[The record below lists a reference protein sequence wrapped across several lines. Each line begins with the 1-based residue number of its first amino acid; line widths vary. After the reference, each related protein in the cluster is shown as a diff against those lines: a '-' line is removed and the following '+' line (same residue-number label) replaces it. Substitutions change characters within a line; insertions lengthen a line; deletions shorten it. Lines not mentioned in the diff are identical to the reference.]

1 MKNSMMIITVPE
13 RSQDNKTVFKS
24 FDLLRL
30 NKDCPYIEGSFN
42 FESKKLTLICAES
55 YETLQM
61 VAKVNEDGNF
71 TTSKTHKSG
80 YKHERLRLHQH
91 FSKTIH
97 DRKEIEAVVEF
108 FTGESVSEEFFKP
121 VPTPEELAK
130 LVKDKDS
137 INKKA
142 PSPTS
147 E

>member
-13 RSQDNKTVFKS
+13 RSQDKKTVFKS

-30 NKDCPYIEGSFN
+30 NKDCPYIEGSFS

-61 VAKVNEDGNF
+61 VAKINEDGNF
-71 TTSKTHKSG
+71 TTSKTHQSG

-108 FTGESVSEEFFKP
+108 FTGENVPEEFFKP

-130 LVKDKDS
+130 LAEQSKEDKT
-137 INKKA
+137 A
-142 PSPTS
+142 PPPS